1 MLHALCDFLSE
12 EDFVDKIRLGRTN
25 LKVTRLGWGSI
36 PIQRVSEEEAV
47 AVVKA
52 VAEMGVDL
60 LDTARGYTTSEARIG
75 LALKSLKRPV
85 VLSSK
90 SPVRTDKIYEEV
102 HVSLKN
108 LQVRKIPIYHLHN
121 VSKMEDYEK
130 VMGPGGAY
138 GGLLKAKSEGLIDH
152 IGFTSHNLDVME
164 RALRDDR
171 FAVVMA
177 CYSFLEPD
185 AARRIF
191 PLARAKD
198 VGVLLM
204 KPFSGGV
211 IEKASPALKYVLETP
226 DVVPIPGAETVA
238 KARENWEI
246 FIQGAALTAEEQA
259 YIQALQQQLQHQFC
273 RRCDYC
279 QPCSQE
285 INIQMVMGLKS
296 VVKRFG
302 AGADAPAWI
311 QALATKARSCTE
323 CGECLP
329 RCPYQLPIPELIK
342 KNLEFYD
349 SLRK

>member
-1 MLHALCDFLSE
+1 
-12 EDFVDKIRLGRTN
+12 VDKIRLGRTN

-36 PIQRVSEEEAV
+36 PLQRVSEEEAV

-52 VAEMGVDL
+52 VVEMGVDL
-60 LDTARGYTTSEARIG
+60 LDTARGYTTSEARLG
-75 LALKSLKRPV
+75 LALKSLQRPV

-108 LQVRKIPIYHLHN
+108 LQVKKIPIYHLHN

-138 GGLLKAKSEGLIDH
+138 EGLLKAKSEGLIDH

>member
-1 MLHALCDFLSE
+1 ME
-12 EDFVDKIRLGRTN
+12 KIRLGRTN
-25 LKVTRLGWGSI
+25 LNVTRLGWGSI

-164 RALRDDR
+164 RALRDDH

-259 YIQALQQQLQHQFC
+259 YIRTLQQELQHQFC

>member
-1 MLHALCDFLSE
+1 M
-12 EDFVDKIRLGRTN
+12 DKIRLGRTD
-25 LKVTRLGWGSI
+25 LHVTRLGWGSI
-36 PIQRVSEEEAV
+36 PIQRVSEAEAV

-52 VAEMGVDL
+52 VVEMGVDL

-75 LALKSLKRPV
+75 LALKNLSHPV
-85 VLSSK
+85 ILSSK
-90 SPVRTDKIYEEV
+90 SPVRTEKIYDEV
-102 HVSLKN
+102 RLSLKN
-108 LQVRKIPIYHLHN
+108 LQVKKIPIYHLHN
-121 VSKMEDYEK
+121 VSKMEEYEK

-138 GGLLKAKSEGLIDH
+138 EGLLKARDEGLIDH
-152 IGFTSHNLDVME
+152 LGFTSHNLDVME
-164 RALRDDR
+164 RALRDDH

-177 CYSFLEPD
+177 CYSFLELD

-211 IEKASPALKYVLETP
+211 IEKAGPALKYVLSTP
-226 DVVPIPGAETVA
+226 DVVPIPGSESVE
-238 KARENWEI
+238 KARENWRI
-246 FIQGAALTAEEQA
+246 FAEGAPLSAEEQT
-259 YIQALQQQLQHQFC
+259 YIDTLQRELRQQFC

-285 INIQMVMGLKS
+285 INIQMLMGLKS
-296 VVKRFG
+296 IVKRFG
-302 AGADAPAWI
+302 SGADAPAWI
-311 QALATKARSCTE
+311 QALAEKARSCTE

>member
-1 MLHALCDFLSE
+1 MK
-12 EDFVDKIRLGRTN
+12 KIRLGRTN
-25 LKVTRLGWGSI
+25 LQVTQLGWGSI

-47 AVVKA
+47 SVVRAVV
-52 VAEMGVDL
+52 EMGVDL

-75 LALKSLKRPV
+75 LALKDLRRPV
-85 VLSSK
+85 ILSSK
-90 SPVRTDKIYEEV
+90 SPVRTEKIYDEV

-130 VMGPGGAY
+130 VMGSGGAY
-138 GGLLKAKSEGLIDH
+138 EGLLKAKKEGLIDH
-152 IGFTSHNLDVME
+152 IGFTSHNLDVLE

-198 VGVLLM
+198 VGMLLM

-211 IEKASPALKYVLETP
+211 IEKAAPALKYVLANP

-246 FIQGAALTAEEQA
+246 FRENAPLTVEEQA
-259 YIQALQQQLQHQFC
+259 YIETLRKQLQHQFC

-285 INIQMVMGLKS
+285 ISIQMMMGLRS

-302 AGADAPAWI
+302 AGADAPGWI
-311 QALATKARSCTE
+311 KGVVEKARSCTE

-349 SLRK
+349 SLNR

>member
-1 MLHALCDFLSE
+1 
-12 EDFVDKIRLGRTN
+12 VKKVRLGRTN
-25 LKVTRLGWGSI
+25 LKVTQLGWGSI

-47 AVVKA
+47 SVVKA
-52 VAEMGVDL
+52 VVGMGVDL
-60 LDTARGYTTSEARIG
+60 VDTARGYTTSEARIG
-75 LALKSLKRPV
+75 LALKGLQHSV

-90 SPVRTDKIYEEV
+90 SPVRTDKIYDEV
-102 HVSLKN
+102 RVSLKN
-108 LQVRKIPIYHLHN
+108 LQVKKIPIYHLHN

-130 VMGPGGAY
+130 VMGAGGAY
-138 GGLLKAKSEGLIDH
+138 EGLMKAKKEGLIDH
-152 IGFTSHNLDVME
+152 IGLTSHNLDVME
-164 RALRDDR
+164 RVLQDDR
-171 FAVVMA
+171 FGVVMA

-226 DVVPIPGAETVA
+226 DVVPIPGSETVE
-238 KARENWEI
+238 KARENWRI
-246 FIQGAALTAEEQA
+246 FAEGAPLTAEERA
-259 YIQALQQQLQHQFC
+259 YIKTLQEEMKNQFC

-285 INIQMVMGLKS
+285 IPIQMMMGLKS

-302 AGADAPAWI
+302 AGADAPGWI
-311 QALATKARSCTE
+311 KGVVEKARTCTE

-329 RCPYQLPIPELIK
+329 RCPYHLPIPELIK

-349 SLRK
+349 SLKK